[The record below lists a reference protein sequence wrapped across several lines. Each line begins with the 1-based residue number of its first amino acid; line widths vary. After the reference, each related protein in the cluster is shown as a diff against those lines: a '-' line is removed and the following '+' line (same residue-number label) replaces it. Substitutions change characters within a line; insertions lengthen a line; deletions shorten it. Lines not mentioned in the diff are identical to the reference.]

1 MKVDGRCH
9 CGHIRYEAEIDPD
22 TVAIC
27 NCTDCQT
34 LSGSAFRTVV
44 PTKKGSF
51 KLLQGEL
58 KIYVKTGRA
67 ETSGRNLFAPIVA
80 RRSIP
85 RAPSPIPRSTRSASV
100 PSASAINSCRSCNI
114 GTGLPSAGL
123 RASVRCQV
131 LKSSVRRP
139 RVARYIAVMRQVS
152 RV

>member
-58 KIYVKTGRA
+58 KIYVKTG
-67 ETSGRNLFAPIVA
+67 TSGRNLSAHNAA
-80 RRSIP
+80 RRFIRP
-85 RAPSPIPRSTRSASV
+85 APNLTPRSTRSASV
-100 PSASAINSCRSCNI
+100 PSTSVISSCQSCSIGIGPRSV
-114 GTGLPSAGL
+114 GL
-123 RASVRCQV
+123 RASVR
-131 LKSSVRRP
+131 
-139 RVARYIAVMRQVS
+139 
-152 RV
+152 